1 MCTDRTTWPAW
12 ALAPACRATLEILV
26 PEHNGLCSPE
36 DKGGRAGPVQQL
48 PAGRPPFSRV
58 EATGSYPAGLWSAA
72 GGRQE
77 RGGVQVI
84 SLKTEPTSE

>member
-12 ALAPACRATLEILV
+12 ALAPDCRAPLEILV

-36 DKGGRAGPVQQL
+36 DRGGRAGPVQQL

-58 EATGSYPAGLWSAA
+58 EAMGATQQASGAQQGAGRREVKA
-72 GGRQE
+72 R
-77 RGGVQVI
+77 
-84 SLKTEPTSE
+84 